1 MKRIR
6 LFCLMLALAA
16 LPAIGACEKEGPAER
31 AGEKID
37 EAAEKAADSAEDA
50 ADRVE
55 EAVER

>member
-1 MKRIR
+1 MKRTR
-6 LFCLMLALAA
+6 LLCLMIALAA

-31 AGEKID
+31 AGKKID

-55 EAVER
+55 DAVDR